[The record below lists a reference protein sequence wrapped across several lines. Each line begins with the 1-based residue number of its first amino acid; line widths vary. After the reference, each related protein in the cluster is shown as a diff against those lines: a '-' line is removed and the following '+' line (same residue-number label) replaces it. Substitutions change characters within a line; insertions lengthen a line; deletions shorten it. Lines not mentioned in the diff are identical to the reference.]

1 VPDETVTVGFAGL
14 SHLGLVYGLATAAK
28 GMEVRA
34 FDPDKK
40 LVKALRRGELPV
52 NEPGLENLWK
62 ETRARM
68 SWHADPRALSEC
80 GLVFISL
87 DVVTDGRDRSDTRPL
102 EKLICNTLPRLRPGT
117 VVVLLSQVD
126 PGFAR
131 QKLLPTGESVGL
143 KVFYQVETLVFGRAV
158 ERALQPERF
167 IVGSSAPSD
176 PLPEPLRRW
185 HAAFGCPVLVMGLES
200 AELCKIAINFF
211 LVSSVCTTN
220 TLAEVAALAGAD
232 WSEIAPAL
240 RLDAR
245 IGPKAYLSPGLGV
258 GGGNLPRDLQ
268 ALRHLA
274 GGGQADLCLVDGWLR
289 CSAHHRDWATRSYG
303 RLLRGAGISARHAK
317 VGVWGL
323 AYKEDTASVKNS
335 PSLRF
340 LERTKAAEKRVFDPV
355 ARLPKKIPGIRQVGD
370 MTEACRGADVLAIL
384 TPWSEFRKADPAS
397 ALQAMRKRLVLDPYG
412 LISPARWKEL
422 GATCLTLGKN

>member
-1 VPDETVTVGFAGL
+1 MKVGFAGL

-28 GMEVRA
+28 GMEVLG
-34 FDPDKK
+34 FDADAK
-40 LVKALRRGELPV
+40 LLAALRRGVFPV
-52 NEPGLENLWK
+52 NEPGLKKLWE
-62 ETRARM
+62 ETRGRV
-68 SWHADPRALSEC
+68 SWSDRPEALADC
-80 GLVFISL
+80 GLVFLSL
-87 DVVTDGRDRSDTRPL
+87 DVVTDARDRSDPRPL
-102 EKLICNTLPRLRPGT
+102 EKLICSTLPRLRAGT

-126 PGFAR
+126 PGFTRRILFPAG
-131 QKLLPTGESVGL
+131 KKAGL
-143 KVFYQVETLVFGRAV
+143 RVFYQVETLVFGRAV

-167 IVGSSAPSD
+167 IVGSVNPSA

-232 WSEIAPAL
+232 WAEIAPAL

-245 IGPKAYLSPGLGV
+245 IGPKAYLNPGLGV

-268 ALRHLA
+268 TFRRLA
-274 GGGQADLCLVDGWLR
+274 GGQADLSLVDGWLG
-289 CSAHHRDWATRSYG
+289 CSGHHRDWATRSYQ
-303 RLLRGAGISARHAK
+303 RLLRDAGISPRRAK

-323 AYKEDTASVKNS
+323 AYKEDTAFVKNS

-340 LERTKAAEKRVFDPV
+340 LEKATAAEKAVYDPV
-355 ARLPKKIPGIRQVGD
+355 ALLPKKIRGVRQVGQMAD
-370 MTEACRGADVLAIL
+370 ACRGADVLAIL
-384 TPWSEFRKADPAS
+384 TPWPEFRQTDPAP
-397 ALQAMRKRLVLDPYG
+397 ALQTMKNRYVLDPYRV
-412 LISPARWKEL
+412 IPITRWREL
-422 GATCLTLGKN
+422 GATCLTLGRN

>member
-1 VPDETVTVGFAGL
+1 MKVAFAGL

-28 GMEVRA
+28 GMEVCA
-34 FDPDKK
+34 FHPDKK
-40 LVKALRRGELPV
+40 LVAALRQGQLPV

-68 SWHADPRALSEC
+68 SWHADARALAEC

-87 DVVTDGRDRSDTRPL
+87 DVVTDGHDRSDTRPL
-102 EKLICNTLPRLRPGT
+102 EKLIQRTLPSLRAGT

-126 PGFAR
+126 PGFTR
-131 QKLLPTGESVGL
+131 QKLLPAGGKSGL
-143 KVFYQVETLVFGRAV
+143 NVFYQVETLVFGRAV

-167 IVGSSAPSD
+167 IVGSAMPSA
-176 PLPEPLRRW
+176 PLPEPLCRW

-200 AELCKIAINFF
+200 AELCKIGINFF

-232 WSEIAPAL
+232 WAEIAPAL

-268 ALRHLA
+268 TLRRLA
-274 GGGQADLCLVDGWLR
+274 GGKADLSLVDGWLR
-289 CSAHHRDWATRSYG
+289 CSAHHRDWVTRSYG
-303 RLLRGAGISARHAK
+303 RLLRGAGISAGHAK

-384 TPWSEFRKADPAS
+384 TPWAQFRKADPGR
-397 ALQAMRKRLVLDPYG
+397 ALEAMRNRLVLDPYG

>member
-1 VPDETVTVGFAGL
+1 MKVGFAGL

-28 GMEVRA
+28 GMEVLG
-34 FDPDKK
+34 FDADAK
-40 LVKALRRGELPV
+40 LMAALQRGFFPV

-62 ETRARM
+62 KNRGRV
-68 SWHADPRALSEC
+68 SWHAEARALAEC
-80 GLVFISL
+80 GLVFLSL
-87 DVVTDGRDRSDTRPL
+87 DVITDARDRSDTRPL
-102 EKLICNTLPRLRPGT
+102 EGLIRATLPGLRVGT

-126 PGFAR
+126 PGFTR
-131 QKLLPTGESVGL
+131 QKFLPAAQSAGL
-143 KVFYQVETLVFGRAV
+143 AALYQVETLVFGRAV

-167 IVGSSAPSD
+167 IVGSVEPSS

-268 ALRHLA
+268 TLRRLA
-274 GGGQADLCLVDGWLR
+274 GDGTTDLSLVDGWLR
-289 CSAHHRDWATRSYG
+289 CSAHHRDWATRSYQ
-303 RLLRGAGISARHAK
+303 RILHDAGISPRRAK

-323 AYKEDTASVKNS
+323 AYKEDTAFVKNS

-340 LERTKAAEKRVFDPV
+340 LEKAIAAEKVVYDPV
-355 ARLPKKIPGIRQVGD
+355 ARLPKKIRGVRQVGKIAD
-370 MTEACRGADVLAIL
+370 ASRGSDVLAIL
-384 TPWSEFRKADPAS
+384 TPWPEFRQTDPAT
-397 ALQAMRKRLVLDPYG
+397 ALQAMKNRLVLDPYG
-412 LISPARWKEL
+412 VIPIERWKEL
-422 GATCLTLGKN
+422 GATCLTLGRS

>member
-1 VPDETVTVGFAGL
+1 MRVGFAGL

-28 GMEVRA
+28 GMKVA
-34 FDPDKK
+34 GFDADAK
-40 LVKALRRGELPV
+40 LVAALQRGALPV
-52 NEPGLENLWK
+52 NEPGLKKLWA
-62 ETRARM
+62 ETRAKVTWNDRPEAL
-68 SWHADPRALSEC
+68 ADC
-80 GLVFISL
+80 GLVFLSL
-87 DVVTDGRDRSDTRPL
+87 DVITDARDRSDTRPL
-102 EKLICNTLPRLRPGT
+102 EKLIRVTFPRLRAGA

-126 PGFAR
+126 PGFTR
-131 QKLLPTGESVGL
+131 QKLLPAAQSAGVTAL
-143 KVFYQVETLVFGRAV
+143 YQVETLVFGRAV

-167 IVGSSAPSD
+167 IVGSAEPSI

-232 WSEIAPAL
+232 WAEIAPAL

-268 ALRHLA
+268 TLRRLA
-274 GGGQADLCLVDGWLR
+274 NGGQADLSLVDGWLR
-289 CSAHHRDWATRSYG
+289 GSVHHRDWATRSYL
-303 RLLRGAGISARHAK
+303 RLLRDAGISARHAK

-340 LERTKAAEKRVFDPV
+340 LEKARAAEKRVYDPV
-355 ARLPKKIPGIRQVGD
+355 ALLPKKIRGVRQVPG
-370 MTEACRGADVLAIL
+370 MLAACRGADVLAIL
-384 TPWSEFRKADPAS
+384 TPWAQFRKADPGE
-397 ALQAMRKRLVLDPYG
+397 ALQAMRNRLVLDPYG
-412 LISPARWKEL
+412 LISTARWKEL
-422 GATCLTLGKN
+422 GVTCVTLGRN

>member
-1 VPDETVTVGFAGL
+1 MRVGFAGL

-40 LVKALRRGELPV
+40 LVAALRQGQLPV

-68 SWHADPRALSEC
+68 SWHADAQALAKC
-80 GLVFISL
+80 DLVFISL
-87 DVVTDGRDRSDTRPL
+87 DVVTDGHDRSDTRPL
-102 EKLICNTLPRLRPGT
+102 EKLIQRTLPNLRART

-126 PGFAR
+126 PGFSR
-131 QKLLPTGESVGL
+131 QKLLPAGAKSGL
-143 KVFYQVETLVFGRAV
+143 NVFYQVETLVFGRAV
-158 ERALQPERF
+158 ERALRPERL

-176 PLPEPLRRW
+176 PLPEPLRHW

-232 WSEIAPAL
+232 WAEIAPAL

-268 ALRHLA
+268 TLRRLA
-274 GGGQADLCLVDGWLR
+274 GGKTDLSLVEGWL
-289 CSAHHRDWATRSYG
+289 SASGHHRDWATRAYQKILHGS
-303 RLLRGAGISARHAK
+303 GILPRQAK

-323 AYKEDTASVKNS
+323 AYKEDTAFVKNS

-340 LERTKAAEKRVFDPV
+340 LEKARSAEKRVYDPV
-355 ARLPKKIPGIRQVGD
+355 ARLPKKIRGVRQVGE
-370 MTEACRGADVLAIL
+370 MMQACHGAHVLAIL
-384 TPWSEFRKADPAS
+384 TPWAQFRETDPS
-397 ALQAMRKRLVLDPYG
+397 FALQVMKSRLVIDPYG
-412 LISPARWKEL
+412 VIPAKRWKEL
-422 GATCLTLGKN
+422 GASCVTLGRN